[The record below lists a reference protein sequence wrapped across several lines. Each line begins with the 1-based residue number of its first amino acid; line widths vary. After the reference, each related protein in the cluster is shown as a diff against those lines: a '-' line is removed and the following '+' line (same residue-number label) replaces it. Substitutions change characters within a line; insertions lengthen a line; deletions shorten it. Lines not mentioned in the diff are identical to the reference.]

1 MFCVDQAGAV
11 GFAYVGRGAGPRVAP
26 GETTPAGSNG
36 IALHIAQGG
45 PEVSFIESAGK
56 EAVLPEMA
64 GAIVQAI
71 DILGIDQVRAADS
84 LGQ

>member
-26 GETTPAGSNG
+26 GETTQAGSNG
-36 IALHIAQGG
+36 IALYIAQGG
-45 PEVSFIESAGK
+45 PEVSVVQSAGK
-56 EAVLPEMA
+56 KAILPEMA

-71 DILGIDQVRAADS
+71 DILRVDQIGAAYG
-84 LGQ
+84 LG